1 MNTSKT
7 RAAIVTGASSGI
19 GLAISRQLA
28 AAGYHLVINARDA
41 ARLQMAA
48 TELQGRTERVITVA
62 GDASDPKIIDECLRR
77 CTDDLG
83 TVPAVGVVNAGR
95 GLPGTI
101 MTSDDAQWAE
111 LVDVNVLGAMHQ
123 MRALA
128 TAMCAAAGS
137 GPAPRQPYD
146 IVVLGSTVGY
156 NVSPFNSVYGAT
168 KFAVHGAAE
177 GLRREVGPKGV
188 RVSLIE
194 PGIVGTSFQEN
205 AGYDPD
211 WFSSYAQEIG
221 PVLTAEDIAELVEFV
236 VSRPPHVN
244 LGAVSVRPTRQD
256 YP

>member
-1 MNTSKT
+1 MNQKEK

-19 GLAISRQLA
+19 GLAICRQLA
-28 AAGYHLVINARDA
+28 GAGYNLVINARDA
-41 ARLQMAA
+41 ARLQEAA
-48 TELQGRTERVITVA
+48 AELKASTEQVIAVA
-62 GDASDPKIIDECLRR
+62 GDASDPEVIGECLRR
-77 CTDDLG
+77 CADELG

-111 LVDVNVLGAMHQ
+111 LFEVNVLGALHQ

-128 TAMCAAAGS
+128 SAMCAEAETGTVL
-137 GPAPRQPYD
+137 RRPYD
-146 IVVLGSTVGY
+146 IVVLGSIVGH

-194 PGIVGTSFQEN
+194 PGTVSTSFQKN
-205 AGYDPD
+205 AGYDAD

-221 PVLTAEDIAELVEFV
+221 PVLSAEDIAELVAFV
-236 VSRPPHVN
+236 VSRPAHVN
-244 LGAVSVRPTRQD
+244 LGAVTIRPTRQD